1 MEGAMGASLIN
12 GHSEPMIQSTIS
24 ASDPQ
29 TLANL
34 LQERLDAIN
43 SEIRMIQE
51 EKNRAERAAE
61 QLAQRS
67 WTDMNSSG
75 ISGYAMDDLALS
87 NQRHTPRNSPQYE
100 LMNKYNTL
108 PANATTSA
116 YRPQD
121 IYDYNRPLDDE
132 QQLMDD
138 TNMRRLMRLDNM
150 QQALHGDELNNDRVS
165 PASSISSSQ
174 DQTPADFPPGTG
186 KLKKRSTS
194 TGGLK
199 SLGRIFAGKKG
210 KSQDPLRRGVGDT
223 VAYSDSEMS
232 ISDVRNAPLNSAY
245 KASGTNGSAQ
255 VSNNSSDFDRR
266 KKKKHELLE
275 EVTEKIYITRE

>member
-1 MEGAMGASLIN
+1 MLDMNMEGAMGTSLIN
-12 GHSEPMIQSTIS
+12 GHSEPMMQSTIS

-165 PASSISSSQ
+165 PASSIASSQ
-174 DQTPADFPPGTG
+174 DQTSADFTPGTG
-186 KLKKRSTS
+186 KLKKRSTFYRRVEIS
-194 TGGLK
+194 
-199 SLGRIFAGKKG
+199 RENICWQKG
-210 KSQDPLRRGVGDT
+210 QKPR
-223 VAYSDSEMS
+223 
-232 ISDVRNAPLNSAY
+232 SA
-245 KASGTNGSAQ
+245 K
-255 VSNNSSDFDRR
+255 
-266 KKKKHELLE
+266 
-275 EVTEKIYITRE
+275 TRSWGHGCLFGQ